1 MRTTILTTMKL
12 RLTVTLSML
21 MLLSTLVYGQLP
33 INESPATVLGPGT
46 FSEGTTLSVQDLDC
60 YDMVTLTATITNTG
74 TVAIEAGSS
83 VTWNLNGSDVTSA
96 GVLGNLPVG
105 VSVVVTHTFSVT
117 EGDTYTAL
125 LNGDNVDT
133 NGDEEEQI
141 TLDSYS
147 VTGTDFEPTLTCPSD
162 VTINTAPDNVCSAQ
176 YTIPVITTAEQG
188 RCSEGTITVTVNG
201 SGALPGQSINL
212 VTGLT
217 NNLVYSVTND
227 NGTYTCSYTVV
238 VEDDDDPYIVGG
250 SCPSDITNT
259 AIGAGVCTSEASWT
273 NPALDDNCSISSAV
287 VVFSGSPV
295 ALPTNI
301 PISSNGGG
309 VTSADFYPGVTTATL
324 VVTDEAGNVF
334 NSCSWTIT
342 TPADTEAPVV
352 TCPTDVT
359 GLSCEEAIPAA
370 FNVSNGTDFAA
381 LTGASLE
388 DNCDALSDL
397 VVTYTDSGTQ
407 TLCAGGTITRTYT
420 ISDTESNSVTCQVTF
435 TYDADI
441 TAPAVTGSIADSTVE
456 GCAASA
462 APAAVATVAALEAL
476 GVSIADD
483 CTADLGLTVASSDAT
498 ASTCPIVI
506 TRTYTVKDAC
516 DNESV
521 DIVQIINVD
530 DTTAPVI
537 VAPADID
544 IESCV
549 AADSEV
555 TSGNAGFAY
564 SSALVTLD
572 AAGVTA
578 FLALTGASI
587 TEACD
592 YTVTYIDTD
601 DSGTLPFVVTRTW
614 TITDA
619 CANTTS
625 DTQTIT
631 VDDTTAPAVTGSIT
645 TTTVEGCDATAAPAV
660 VTDVAGLEGLTGD
673 LLIADA
679 CTADGS
685 LTVASS
691 DASAGTCPLV
701 ITRTY
706 TVTDACNNTS
716 VDIIH
721 TITVEDTTAPEVTG
735 TIDDTAV
742 EGCDASDAPAA
753 VTTVDGLLSL
763 GDGSLIGLMISDACS
778 GASIINNNGD
788 LTVTS
793 SDVSTGTCPL
803 VITRTYVVSDA
814 CGNESED
821 IVHTITVDD
830 TTAPT
835 FTQPDDITIFKDAN
849 CEYDASVSV
858 TGDVTDE
865 SENCDSGST
874 AVGTLIITGVFD
886 GTLTNGLPKG
896 VELYVA
902 NDIADLSVYGVG
914 SANNGGGT
922 DGQEFTFPSVS
933 ASAGTYI
940 YVSSEASGFTT
951 YFGFAPD
958 YTSSGAMGINGDDAI
973 ELFQDGNVIDV
984 FGDISGSNE

>member
-273 NPALDDNCSISSAV
+273 NPALDDNCSIASAV

-564 SSALVTLD
+564 SSA
-572 AAGVTA
+572 
-578 FLALTGASI
+578 
-587 TEACD
+587 
-592 YTVTYIDTD
+592 
-601 DSGTLPFVVTRTW
+601 
-614 TITDA
+614 
-619 CANTTS
+619 
-625 DTQTIT
+625 
-631 VDDTTAPAVTGSIT
+631 
-645 TTTVEGCDATAAPAV
+645 
-660 VTDVAGLEGLTGD
+660 
-673 LLIADA
+673 
-679 CTADGS
+679 
-685 LTVASS
+685 
-691 DASAGTCPLV
+691 
-701 ITRTY
+701 
-706 TVTDACNNTS
+706 
-716 VDIIH
+716 
-721 TITVEDTTAPEVTG
+721 
-735 TIDDTAV
+735 
-742 EGCDASDAPAA
+742 
-753 VTTVDGLLSL
+753 
-763 GDGSLIGLMISDACS
+763 
-778 GASIINNNGD
+778 
-788 LTVTS
+788 
-793 SDVSTGTCPL
+793 
-803 VITRTYVVSDA
+803 
-814 CGNESED
+814 
-821 IVHTITVDD
+821 
-830 TTAPT
+830 
-835 FTQPDDITIFKDAN
+835 
-849 CEYDASVSV
+849 
-858 TGDVTDE
+858 
-865 SENCDSGST
+865 
-874 AVGTLIITGVFD
+874 
-886 GTLTNGLPKG
+886 
-896 VELYVA
+896 
-902 NDIADLSVYGVG
+902 
-914 SANNGGGT
+914 
-922 DGQEFTFPSVS
+922 
-933 ASAGTYI
+933 
-940 YVSSEASGFTT
+940 
-951 YFGFAPD
+951 
-958 YTSSGAMGINGDDAI
+958 
-973 ELFQDGNVIDV
+973 
-984 FGDISGSNE
+984 